1 MIINNKNDHQIMIRC
16 SLLLRRLRRYIIDGA
31 ARAAYSLL
39 LRYFHH
45 THNNYSLASGEFILI
60 RLWPAEG
67 IVKQV
72 LI

>member
-16 SLLLRRLRRYIIDGA
+16 SLLRRLRRYIIDGA
-31 ARAAYSLL
+31 ARAAYSL